1 MAWWGKIFG
10 GGLGFMMGGP
20 LGALIGAALGH
31 QFDRGLQELE
41 LLQKSTADDTERTQ
55 AAFFTATFS
64 IMGYLAKVD
73 GQVSKDEI
81 RLAEQVMTHMR
92 LSSEQRKAAIELF
105 NQGKHPEFPLDD
117 VLQQFRQECHR
128 RRNLMQMFLEILIS
142 TALADGNLHPG
153 EHSALRHI
161 GERMGFDRFQLE
173 QLVEM
178 IRAQQHFSGKPD
190 MPESSRL
197 SDAYAI
203 LGIPA
208 SSNDEEVKKAYRRL
222 LSQHHPDKLVSKGLP
237 EEMIKLAT
245 EKTHEIKTAFETIK
259 QSRGRSKK

>member
-10 GGLGFMMGGP
+10 SGLGFAMGGP

-31 QFDRGLQELE
+31 QFDRGLQDLE
-41 LLQKSTADDTERTQ
+41 LLQESATDDTERTQ

-64 IMGYLAKVD
+64 VMGYLAKAD

-81 RLAEQVMTHMR
+81 RVAEQVMAHMR

-105 NQGKHPEFPLDD
+105 NQGKHPAFPLDD
-117 VLQQFRQECHR
+117 VLQQFRRECHR

-142 TALADGNLHPG
+142 TALADGSLHPG
-153 EHSALRHI
+153 EHTALHYVA
-161 GERMGFDRFQLE
+161 ERMGFDRFHLE

-178 IRAQQHFSGKPD
+178 MRAQQHFAGQPD
-190 MPESSRL
+190 ISESSRL
-197 SDAYAI
+197 GDAYAI
-203 LGIPA
+203 LGVPA
-208 SSNDEEVKKAYRRL
+208 SSSDAEVKKAYRRL
-222 LSQHHPDKLVSKGLP
+222 ISQHHPDKLVSKGLP
-237 EEMIKLAT
+237 EEMIKLAA

-259 QSRGRSKK
+259 QSRGQGKK